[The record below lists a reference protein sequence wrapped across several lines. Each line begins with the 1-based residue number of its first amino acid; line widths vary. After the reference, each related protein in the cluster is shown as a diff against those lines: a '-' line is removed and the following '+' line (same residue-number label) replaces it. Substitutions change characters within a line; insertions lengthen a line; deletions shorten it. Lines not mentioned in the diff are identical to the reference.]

1 MILIKKSAEPKSW
14 TEYRQTP
21 NVSYQS
27 TEDLV
32 NSLLED
38 QGYICAYC
46 MRRIPCRDR
55 IYEKDGVNHA
65 LTKEDHRVEH
75 LMSREKHSDLQLQ
88 YANMVICCP
97 GHIGSEDHCD
107 RLKGNNDI
115 SFKPTDSTF
124 IKTIQY
130 TSRGRISSTN
140 EKADKEINELLN
152 LNTELLVKNRASAL
166 GQAMAEIDKH
176 SKGKWTKAVIE
187 KYIDR
192 YSSVQKDGKKK
203 EFCGII
209 VYMLQKKLRQY

>member
-1 MILIKKSAEPKSW
+1 M
-14 TEYRQTP
+14 
-21 NVSYQS
+21 SYQS

-32 NSLLED
+32 NSLLEE

-55 IYEKDGVNHA
+55 IYEKDGVNYT

-75 LMSREKHSDLQLQ
+75 LLSREKHSDLQLQ

-97 GHIGSEDHCD
+97 GHIGSEEHCD
-107 RLKGNNDI
+107 RLKGSNDI
-115 SFKPTDSTF
+115 SFKPTDLTF

-166 GQAMAEIDKH
+166 AQAIVEINKH
-176 SKGKWTKAVIE
+176 SEGKWTKALIE
-187 KYIDR
+187 KFIDR
-192 YSSVQKDGKKK
+192 YCSAQKDGKKK
-203 EFCGII
+203 EFCGIV
-209 VYMLQKKLRQY
+209 VYMLQKKLRQF

>member
-1 MILIKKSAEPKSW
+1 M
-14 TEYRQTP
+14 
-21 NVSYQS
+21 
-27 TEDLV
+27 
-32 NSLLED
+32 LL
-38 QGYICAYC
+38 G
-46 MRRIPCRDR
+46 
-55 IYEKDGVNHA
+55 
-65 LTKEDHRVEH
+65 
-75 LMSREKHSDLQLQ
+75 
-88 YANMVICCP
+88 
-97 GHIGSEDHCD
+97 
-107 RLKGNNDI
+107 I

>member
-1 MILIKKSAEPKSW
+1 MILIRKNAEPKSW

-32 NSLLED
+32 NSLLEE

-55 IYEKDGVNHA
+55 IYEKDGVNYT

-75 LMSREKHSDLQLQ
+75 LLSREKHSDLQLQ

-107 RLKGNNDI
+107 RLKGSNDI

-166 GQAMAEIDKH
+166 AQAIVEINKH
-176 SKGKWTKAVIE
+176 SEGKWTKALIE
-187 KYIDR
+187 KFIDR
-192 YSSVQKDGKKK
+192 YCSAQKDGKKK
-203 EFCGII
+203 EFCGIV
-209 VYMLQKKLRQY
+209 VYMLQKKLRQF